1 MMFNECNGTGARD
14 AMVYVVDDE
23 ASVRRALA
31 RLIHSA
37 GYRVDAYGS
46 AREFLEQALPFEHTA
61 GPVWVGGWLGLP
73 RASRGT
79 SCSDST

>member
-31 RLIHSA
+31 RLILSA
-37 GYRVDAYGS
+37 AS
-46 AREFLEQALPFEHTA
+46 ASTLPASAQTA
-61 GPVWVGGWLGLP
+61 
-73 RASRGT
+73 S
-79 SCSDST
+79 